1 MTQKAFFTK
10 EAIVEAAFTVT
21 REQGWTGVTARNI
34 AKKLGS
40 STMPIYSSMKSMEE
54 IEAEVR
60 ARAERLLLDFQKRDY
75 GGDLPMNMAMGYVT
89 FARDERHLFHFLFD
103 DRPAPRP
110 ATPGAAVPLDQ
121 MVTSGPVHLV
131 DQVPTAMQD
140 PRILKSWIFTHG
152 LASMVSAGVL
162 DLPDERIKNLLLE
175 SGGEPVCMSRSTLP
189 EIGRRKCSTSR

>member
-21 REQGWTGVTARNI
+21 RDQGWAAVTARNI
-34 AKKLGS
+34 ARKLGS

-60 ARAERLLLDFQKRDY
+60 ARAELLLLDFQKNNY
-75 GGDLPMNMAMGYVT
+75 GGDVAMNMAMGYVI

-103 DRPAPRP
+103 DRPTRSSSRQVD
-110 ATPGAAVPLDQ
+110 TGTAVPLDQ
-121 MVTSGPVHLV
+121 MVTSGNPVHLI

-162 DLPDERIKNLLLE
+162 DLPDERIRSLLLE
-175 SGGEPVCMSRSTLP
+175 SGAAFFGYE
-189 EIGRRKCSTSR
+189 EWKEKGNG